1 MENRRLTRNVMLDR
15 KLLPA
20 LAIAASLAPSPL
32 FAASP
37 KRDSLEALKVI
48 ITDELEGKGKII
60 ILRDRRL
67 ADSLIRIRPPL
78 ERERFNRIIGDTA
91 LAAEVKTREEFRA
104 YWKKLEESHGFKDL
118 RGQYVARNI
127 DRARIP
133 KLFLYDS
140 SVVIYPGW
148 IILRRK

>member
-1 MENRRLTRNVMLDR
+1 MERNLNLNPILKLMLTLVL
-15 KLLPA
+15 A
-20 LAIAASLAPSPL
+20 LAMAPSRL
-32 FAASP
+32 LAASP

-48 ITDELEGKGKII
+48 ITDELEGRGKII

-67 ADSLIRIRPPL
+67 ADSLIRILPPL
-78 ERERFNRIIGDTA
+78 ERESLDRIIADSS
-91 LAAEVKTREEFRA
+91 LAAEVKTREEFRT
-104 YWKKLEESHGFKDL
+104 YWRKIEESHGFKEL
-118 RGQYVARNI
+118 RGQHVARNI

-140 SVVIYPGW
+140 TVVIYPGW

>member
-1 MENRRLTRNVMLDR
+1 MKNW
-15 KLLPA
+15 KLKWVTA
-20 LAIAASLAPSPL
+20 LALAAALAPARSH
-32 FAASP
+32 AASP

-48 ITDELEGKGKII
+48 ISDELEGKGRII

-78 ERERFNRIIGDTA
+78 ERESLNRIIGDTA
-91 LAAEVKTREEFRA
+91 LAAEVKSHEEFRA
-104 YWKKLEESHGFKDL
+104 YWKKLEETHGFKEL
-118 RGQYVARNI
+118 RGQHVARNI